1 MTQHV
6 MHEDTLEDQRTLRRL
21 ALVTSVFLVATAA
34 MAVVIGVVMG

>member
-6 MHEDTLEDQRTLRRL
+6 LPEDTLEDQRTLRRL
-21 ALVTSVFLVATAA
+21 GLVTGMFCVAATI